1 MKRLLTI
8 ITSALLCVTMLVL
21 SPAQVAASAA
31 DSGKKYISEV
41 KVGMGKTSEEAS
53 KELLEEGYTILADDK
68 GNYADL
74 NEDAGTGNALK
85 EGPNEKIVYLGYKTT
100 DDAGDAITDLAVMN
114 MNGGYSYEDYE
125 KLMQKQMDT
134 QIKPFVDRFISTL
147 SEYRENLKKPQDS
160 ANYKR
165 ADYYRMLLN
174 KLTDDDT
181 GDKPLGDLLMNE
193 TKYEM
198 GDEAHNALSEEE
210 KKEHCDIL
218 TLLMQGNGQAVM
230 LMETE
235 LTKASDSS
243 NDTWL
248 DRFLKTDLDD
258 LTKSVKEDNP
268 NLTPS
273 EIDQELDKRYYDSAK
288 KIREKWSAFNEI
300 LLNYDNA
307 VDVADEVAEEDT
319 ESKKEIKISE
329 NPTDDEIVQVGSAMI
344 KNQDNMV
351 KGGMAL
357 EEIVAHDYLEATKYG
372 KGTLLEFFER
382 DVSEFN
388 SEKKIRALYPIV
400 DALSDGQLAGLD
412 FLSIKDMIMMAI
424 TDENGFE
431 KVDVSNM
438 ESASIYQDVNR
449 EIYEKGGVALTNK
462 ALREKAS
469 AQQAS
474 PSFSL
479 SKTGIV
485 LWCCTA
491 AAGLAA
497 AGSALGATK
506 MGILRQRD
514 ALQNAFN
521 SIDNQMDDL
530 QNYKNTLERGSS
542 EWSEAHQ
549 KFNELYKQRGEIA
562 TKLHEIEG
570 TNKEAFDNASEQFAK
585 RSNICKYLAAGF
597 TVVMAIFAGISIYTT
612 IEEMKEYYR
621 VDFAPIPKYI
631 VEEADITATNEKG
644 EKVMIKNQTAYYKAV
659 SCNRTDGSSN
669 VEKKNHEILLDRADL
684 NGDVG
689 KQWLALYSVKYENGM
704 PILADSLKFKLGKGG
719 APEGYTTG
727 IHMFGEE
734 AVQNL
739 TDASKSMPLCYNDP
753 NEGTYIFFKRDTAKT
768 AAGSLFSG
776 GSLALGGV
784 IGLAAGGLLTFAVI
798 QLANKKK
805 KKEAEQAQ
813 SN

>member
-1 MKRLLTI
+1 
-8 ITSALLCVTMLVL
+8 
-21 SPAQVAASAA
+21 
-31 DSGKKYISEV
+31 
-41 KVGMGKTSEEAS
+41 
-53 KELLEEGYTILADDK
+53 
-68 GNYADL
+68 
-74 NEDAGTGNALK
+74 
-85 EGPNEKIVYLGYKTT
+85 
-100 DDAGDAITDLAVMN
+100 
-114 MNGGYSYEDYE
+114 
-125 KLMQKQMDT
+125 
-134 QIKPFVDRFISTL
+134 
-147 SEYRENLKKPQDS
+147 
-160 ANYKR
+160 
-165 ADYYRMLLN
+165 
-174 KLTDDDT
+174 
-181 GDKPLGDLLMNE
+181 
-193 TKYEM
+193 M
-198 GDEAHNALSEEE
+198 GDESYNALSEEE
-210 KKEHCDIL
+210 KKNHCDIL
-218 TLLMQGNGQAVM
+218 TLLMQGNGQAVQ

-248 DRFLKTDLDD
+248 DRFLKTDLNT

-273 EIDQELDKRYYDSAK
+273 EIDQELDKKYYDNAK

-307 VDVADEVAEEDT
+307 VESADEVAEEDT
-319 ESKKEIKISE
+319 ESQKEIKISE
-329 NPTDDEIVQVGSAMI
+329 KPTDDEIVQVGSAMY
-344 KNQDNMV
+344 QDQTNIV

-357 EEIVAHDYLEATKYG
+357 EDIVAHDFLEATKYG
-372 KGTLLEFFER
+372 KGTLLEFFEK

-412 FLSIKDMIMMAI
+412 FLSIKDMIMMAV

-438 ESASIYQDVNR
+438 EPASIYQDVNR

-462 ALREKAS
+462 ALRAKAS

-506 MGILRQRD
+506 LGVLRQQATMRST
-514 ALQNAFN
+514 FN
-521 SIDNQMDDL
+521 SIDHQMDDL

-542 EWSEAHQ
+542 EWNEAHENF
-549 KFNELYKQRGEIA
+549 KKLYDQRAAVDSKLRSFEMDNMEEIDKASKQFSA
-562 TKLHEIEG
+562 
-570 TNKEAFDNASEQFAK
+570 
-585 RSNICKYLAAGF
+585 RSSICKFLAAGF
-597 TVVMAIFAGISIYTT
+597 TVAMAILAGFSIYTT
-612 IEEMKEYYR
+612 IEEMKEYYK
-621 VDFAPIPKYI
+621 VDFVPIPKYI
-631 VEEADITATNEKG
+631 VEEADITATNERG

-659 SCNRTDGSSN
+659 SCNRTDGGSKI
-669 VEKKNHEILLDRADL
+669 EKQNHEILLDRADL

-753 NEGTYIFFKRDTAKT
+753 HEGTYIFFKRDTAKT

>member
-1 MKRLLTI
+1 MKKLLTI

-41 KVGMGKTSEEAS
+41 KVGMGETSEGAS

-74 NEDAGTGNALK
+74 NEGAGTGNELK
-85 EGPNEKIVYLGYKTT
+85 EGPNQKIVYLGYKTT

-125 KLMQKQMDT
+125 KLMQQQMDT
-134 QIKPFVDRFISTL
+134 QIKPFVNRFISTL

-165 ADYYRMLLN
+165 AEYYRTLLN

-181 GDKPLGDLLMNE
+181 GGNPLGDLLMNE

-198 GDEAHNALSEEE
+198 GDEAYNALSEEE
-210 KKEHCDIL
+210 KKNHCDIL

-273 EIDQELDKRYYDSAK
+273 EIDKELDKRYYDNAK

-329 NPTDDEIVQVGSAMI
+329 NPTDDEIVKVGSAMI

-357 EEIVAHDYLEATKYG
+357 EDIVAHDYLEATGYG
-372 KGTLLEFFER
+372 KGTLLEFFEK
-382 DVSEFN
+382 DVTEFN
-388 SEKKIRALYPIV
+388 SEKKIRELYPII

-491 AAGLAA
+491 VAGLAA

-521 SIDNQMDDL
+521 SIDHQMDDL

-549 KFNELYKQRGEIA
+549 KFNDLYKQRGEIA
-562 TKLHEIEG
+562 TKLHTIEG

-597 TVVMAIFAGISIYTT
+597 TVVMAFLAGFSIYTT
-612 IEEMKEYYR
+612 IEEMKEYYK
-621 VDFAPIPKYI
+621 VDFVPIPKYI
-631 VEEADITATNEKG
+631 VEEADITATNERG
-644 EKVMIKNQTAYYKAV
+644 EKVMLKNQTAYYKAV
-659 SCNRTDGSSN
+659 SCNRTDGRSE
-669 VEKKNHEILLDRADL
+669 VEKNNHKILLDRADL

-689 KQWLALYSVKYENGM
+689 QQWLALYSVKYENGM
-704 PILADSLKFKLGKGG
+704 PILADSLKFKHGKGG

-784 IGLAAGGLLTFAVI
+784 IGLVAGSLLTFAI
-798 QLANKKK
+798 TRLAGRKKK
-805 KKEAEQAQ
+805 KKAE
-813 SN
+813 